1 MSIEE
6 KGREMNDRIVG
17 TVKWF
22 NAAKGYGF
30 IGHEG
35 GDDVFVH
42 FSAIQASGYR
52 RLEKDQKV
60 EFSIE
65 ESPKGLQASSVVPL

>member
-1 MSIEE
+1 MAE
-6 KGREMNDRIVG
+6 RILG

-30 IGHEG
+30 IGRDG

-42 FSAIQASGYR
+42 FSSIQSDGYR
-52 RLEKDQKV
+52 RLEKGQQV

-65 ESPKGLQASSVVPL
+65 EGPKGLQAAKVVPLA